1 MRLKLLHTFRLMSHI
16 SFNAEISYDDLATAS
31 YDSEDKVL
39 IPWNTI
45 SETVGSEETV
55 MAHVTLSFSRDDLSY
70 VEIEELSLSSSDSVR
85 VSSSEAEN
93 WYK

>member
-1 MRLKLLHTFRLMSHI
+1 MSHI